1 MYSAI
6 ICLKLKVTKSR
17 WLVVI
22 ASKSCE
28 FLFLYCLVFFTSY
41 ELAAI
46 FMSGIILSSVAL
58 LALCGVERLG

>member
-1 MYSAI
+1 M
-6 ICLKLKVTKSR
+6 
-17 WLVVI
+17 VI

-46 FMSGIILSSVAL
+46 FMNNIVLSSVAL
-58 LALCGVERLG
+58 LALCGVERLGCSFLLGVNQLQMVVEV